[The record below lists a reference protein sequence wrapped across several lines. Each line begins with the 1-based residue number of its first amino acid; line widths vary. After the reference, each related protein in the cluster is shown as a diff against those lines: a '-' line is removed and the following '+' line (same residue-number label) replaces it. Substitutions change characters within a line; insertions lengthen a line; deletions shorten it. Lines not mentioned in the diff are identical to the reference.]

1 MKAHDLFKAISEID
15 DDLIHE
21 AENTHVK
28 PGIKIQRICAAAAFL
43 IMVAGSAAIIHA
55 AKPNKNLRNNS
66 DKNIIVQENS
76 SENNNSSFSAA
87 ASNTENVNIIS
98 EYVSETVPDVS
109 VPIQTEYV
117 SEDKSYDIDE
127 PAAADDVTSYTN
139 TDPEIVTEDPGADGI
154 NPPVS
159 VSNLSGIPIDTWLNN
174 ADVIWHDSDIKGSDA
189 PVIPLSGTSVISPEL
204 SAIMSGYPEEE
215 TIFAVKVDFS
225 FCEEI
230 TKSDNVPDYQIIIQ
244 GFQETFN
251 QNGLEIYSVDTAE
264 NIFYT
269 FGTAAH
275 FEEFICNENESFV
288 FYPAGDIQ

>member
-1 MKAHDLFKAISEID
+1 MKAHDLFKAINEID
-15 DDLIHE
+15 DDLIRE

-43 IMVAGSAAIIHA
+43 IMMTGSAAMIHA
-55 AKPNKNLRNNS
+55 AKPNKNLRQKF

-87 ASNTENVNIIS
+87 ASNTENVKIIS
-98 EYVSETVPDVS
+98 EYVSETIPNVT

-117 SEDKSYDIDE
+117 PEDESYGIDE
-127 PAAADDVTSYTN
+127 PPAADDGTPYTN
-139 TDPEIVTEDPGADGI
+139 ADPAIVTEDPGVDGI
-154 NPPVS
+154 VPAALERD
-159 VSNLSGIPIDTWLNN
+159 LSGIPIDTWLNN
-174 ADVIWHDSDIKGSDA
+174 TDVIWYSSDLKGA
-189 PVIPLSGTSVISPEL
+189 GTPATPLSGTAVISPEL
-204 SAIMSGYPEEE
+204 SAIMSRYPKEE

-275 FEEFICNENESFV
+275 FEEFICGENESFV
-288 FYPAGDIQ
+288 FYPAGDMQ